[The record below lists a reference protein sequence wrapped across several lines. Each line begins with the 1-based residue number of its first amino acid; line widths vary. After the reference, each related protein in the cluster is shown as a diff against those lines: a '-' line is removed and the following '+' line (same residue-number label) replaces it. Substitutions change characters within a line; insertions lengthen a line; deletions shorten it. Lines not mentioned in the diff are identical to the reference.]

1 MEQAGQDGRW
11 IPNLRPV
18 RRTATQGRMRRALL
32 VLLLATS
39 SALAAPEASPEASP
53 TASPAASPS
62 AEPAAPRPAGPHD
75 AHATSLLEKIV
86 AGPDAATRTAAID
99 ELMKL
104 APTTIGALDAWLSRP
119 HTSTIEE
126 RRAVLEAIEAD
137 VPDEKGRFTAP
148 KRQTSKERQA
158 DDDLDWLTKL
168 LALDPSMPGVG
179 EVIADDVAI
188 RALSSTRD
196 IIAAQMIFEA
206 GFRDETMIMRDEC
219 GRYLRKMEPYSIP
232 ALTLA
237 AQGKGTFD
245 RRRYAN
251 YQLERVDR
259 QEPLKALAAAEGDES
274 LMIAILDAFRTTL
287 HREAVHAVWK
297 RVDDPRPRVRE
308 AARAAW
314 MHYIAGPPP
323 KPAPTKKL
331 QLPGG
336 KLTKEE
342 KPLWL
347 TYRELA
353 DNELRLASNELL
365 HTDYPIEDPMSLDD
379 RDTKRKI
386 VKINLVDVTNQL
398 FAYYDGERAKQDA
411 AQWEA
416 AKAKADGGDLEGAI
430 TMLDR
435 LLAQNPERADRA
447 GMAPL
452 YFRYAKQLEAKQQW
466 NEAATAYS
474 KAHGLDPTGKTATDA
489 LAAHHYTLGKAL
501 EAQGKDGGP
510 DFRRAIALKPGYAP
524 AEDAA
529 EIAETGGAPS
539 RPTWMLYAAILTAGI
554 AGVLF
559 AAGMKRRRA

>member
-1 MEQAGQDGRW
+1 
-11 IPNLRPV
+11 
-18 RRTATQGRMRRALL
+18 MRRALL
-32 VLLLATS
+32 VLVLVTS
-39 SALAAPEASPEASP
+39 SVLAAPTDSPDQA
-53 TASPAASPS
+53 
-62 AEPAAPRPAGPHD
+62 AEPAKAAQPSAPEAPRPAGPHD
-75 AHATSLLEKIV
+75 AHATAVLEKIV
-86 AGPDAATRTAAID
+86 AGPDAATRQAAID

-104 APTTIGALDAWLSRP
+104 APTAIGALDAWLSRP
-119 HTSTIEE
+119 HAASLEE

-137 VPDEKGRFTAP
+137 VPDEKGRFTTP
-148 KRQTSKERQA
+148 KRQTTKERKA
-158 DDDLDWLTKL
+158 DDDRDWLTKL
-168 LALDPSMPGVG
+168 LALDPATPGLG
-179 EVIADDVAI
+179 EVIADDAAI
-188 RALSSTRD
+188 RALSSTGD
-196 IIAAQMIFEA
+196 LAAAQMIFDA
-206 GFRDETMIMRDEC
+206 AFRDDTMIMRDEC

-232 ALTLA
+232 ALTLM
-237 AQGKGTFD
+237 AQGKGPFD

-251 YQLERVDR
+251 YQLERLDR
-259 QEPLKALAAAEGDES
+259 QEPLKALSAAEGDEG

-323 KPAPTKKL
+323 KPAPKKKL

-379 RDTKRKI
+379 RDTKRNV
-386 VKINLVDVTNQL
+386 VKIDLVDVTKQL

-411 AQWEA
+411 AEWAA
-416 AKAKADGGDLEGAI
+416 AKAKADGGDLAGAI

-452 YFRYAKQLEAKQQW
+452 YFTYAKQLEAKQQW
-466 NEAATAYS
+466 ADAAVAYS

-489 LAAHHYTLGKAL
+489 LAAHHYTLGKSL

-510 DFRRAIALKPGYAP
+510 DFRRAVALKPGYAP

-529 EIAETGGAPS
+529 EIASSGGSS
-539 RPTWMLYAAILTAGI
+539 RPTWMLYTAFLAAGI

-559 AAGMKRRRA
+559 AAGMVRRRA